1 MASKQKRPTTK
12 KHKVLVAEKKSNTK
26 VVDRLTYAAAI
37 IEPIITLPQA
47 IQIFSNRNAQGVS
60 ITAWLGYELLQMI
73 WLWYGI
79 AHKDRIIILYSLLY
93 AVIQMIVIVGAIL
106 YGGKWI

>member
-1 MASKQKRPTTK
+1 MANRLNSG
-12 KHKVLVAEKKSNTK
+12 

-47 IQIFSNRNAQGVS
+47 IQIFRTGNAEGVS
-60 ITAWLGYELLQMI
+60 ILSWLGYELLQII

-79 AHKDRIIILYSLLY
+79 VHKDKVIILYSVLY
-93 AVIQMIVIVGAIL
+93 AFVQAAVIAGAIL

>member
-1 MASKQKRPTTK
+1 MKNK
-12 KHKVLVAEKKSNTK
+12 KAKAKKILVVKKKISPR

-47 IQIFSNRNAQGVS
+47 IQIFRTGNAEGVS
-60 ITAWLGYELLQMI
+60 IFSWLGYELLQII

-79 AHKDRIIILYSLLY
+79 VHKDRVIILYSTLY
-93 AVIQMIVIVGAIL
+93 AFVQAAVIIGAVL
-106 YGGKWI
+106 YGGKWF